1 MNQPSPQGIAS
12 LFRGNPAPL
21 QQRIQNEQQGKPGL
35 PPDLHEL
42 MALNIVT
49 NETDAMAKQKAMDQ
63 LSQMQGPQG
72 KPPTV
77 MESVREQARQ
87 KMQAQAMQ
95 AKRQQQA
102 MQGLMQQAGPGPV
115 PEGTQFAEAQPSA
128 QGIDEL
134 PVEFGLAGGGIIA
147 FQEGKKVPR
156 IQDEVPISDEERE
169 RLERELLMRIIGEE
183 TRNPPPPKR
192 PPMEITESDLS
203 TVPGLESGDLYTRAM
218 REATGPQPD
227 NRAMLN
233 AAGESAARKNA
244 MLDREREKAASR
256 PKYET
261 SYDRMNRKNRGEMT
275 EEERQAQAAR
285 EARIAQIPT
294 GGDGTVAGGQRV
306 DSSEAERNIK
316 NTLAALPGASAS
328 RGLSGSAGS
337 ARGVLAGLVGLLG
350 LDKNKTP
357 EAAAAAQERP
367 SAQAEESGYSKE
379 GRTGA
384 RPYTPEPKPVADLKA
399 LAQQQRQQAPRPAPV
414 APPTVQ
420 QPPMATPPAGVTPP
434 ISALQAESQ
443 NLLAESMRADPQ
455 AAAANKEIMYGS
467 RVGAPDTTQRDAM
480 IKQLQ
485 AERDRQVGPQDS
497 YGRLMEYLGQIAAT
511 PRGMSSFEA
520 GAAGARGVRGLEEQR
535 AQKRFDLG
543 SKIIEQEQGKID
555 ASRTYAKELYGVGE
569 KEYDKIFKE
578 KYDAAKAV
586 GTSEMEARKLAQ
598 QETLK
603 VLELQQ
609 QDKHKEMDITQ
620 RKAEERGR
628 MARDRVPFNA
638 IEQQFALLKTGD
650 RAKDAALLQRL
661 VQENA
666 EGRKPGLDMEL
677 LKKFENLPGVKAD
690 LDMLSVLRTQADPK
704 PKTLTKIKELED
716 KLATKARNNSI
727 DPARIGINSV
737 APVESVG
744 APPPNAVRLKQ

>member
-1 MNQPSPQGIAS
+1 MSQPSAQGIAS

-21 QQRIQNEQQGKPGL
+21 QQRIQQEQQAKPGL
-35 PPDLHEL
+35 PQDLQKL

-49 NETDAMAKQKAMDQ
+49 NEKDAMAKQQALSQ
-63 LSQMQGPQG
+63 LAQMQGPQG

-77 MESVREQARQ
+77 METVQEQARQ
-87 KMQAQAMQ
+87 KMQAQQVQ
-95 AKRQQQA
+95 AQQQQQA
-102 MQGLMQQAGPGPV
+102 MQAMAKQAGPGPV
-115 PEGTQFAEAQPSA
+115 PEGTQFAEAQP

-134 PVEFGLAGGGIIA
+134 PVEFEMAGGGIVA
-147 FQEGKKVPR
+147 FQEGKRVPR
-156 IQDEVPISDEERE
+156 IQDEVGISEEERT

-183 TRNPPPPKR
+183 ARNPPPPKR

-203 TVPGLESGDLYTRAM
+203 SIPGLESGDLYTRAM

-233 AAGESAARKNA
+233 ASEESAARKNA

-261 SYDRMNRKNRGEMT
+261 PYDRMNRQNRGEPT
-275 EEERQAQAAR
+275 ADERQAQAAR
-285 EARIAQIPT
+285 EARIAQIPS
-294 GGDGTVAGGQRV
+294 GGDGTVTGGDRV
-306 DSSEAERNIK
+306 DSSEAERRVK
-316 NTLAALPGASAS
+316 NTLLALPGASAS

-337 ARGVLAGLVGLLG
+337 ARGVLAGIVGLLG
-350 LDKNKTP
+350 LDKNKTSA
-357 EAAAAAQERP
+357 EAAPQERP
-367 SAQAEESGYSKE
+367 PSPAEESGYSKA

-384 RPYTPEPKPVADLKA
+384 RPYTPEPKPAVRSLAD
-399 LAQQQRQQAPRPAPV
+399 QQRQQAPRPVPA

-420 QPPMATPPAGVTPP
+420 QQPPVASPPASVTPP
-434 ISALQAESQ
+434 ISALQAEAQ
-443 NLLAESMRADPQ
+443 ALDVERMRADPQ
-455 AAAANKEIMYGS
+455 AAAANKEMMYKS
-467 RVGAPDTTQRDAM
+467 RIGDPDTTQRDAM

-497 YGRLMEYLGQIAAT
+497 YGQLMEYLGQIAAT

-569 KEYDKIFKE
+569 KEYDRIFKE

-603 VLELQQ
+603 LLE
-609 QDKHKEMDITQ
+609 
-620 RKAEERGR
+620 
-628 MARDRVPFNA
+628 
-638 IEQQFALLKTGD
+638 IEQRATEARERNETQIRTATIGQTGNFNEQARINKITSLKQQARRATDPKIAAELMAQATDLEALVGRGGGGAGVAADRQELAELKALLKNAEETAGNPMLPKSA
-650 RAKDAALLQRL
+650 RDAALKR
-661 VQENA
+661 
-666 EGRKPGLDMEL
+666 MEDIN
-677 LKKFENLPGVKAD
+677 KQISG
-690 LDMLSVLRTQADPK
+690 M
-704 PKTLTKIKELED
+704 TKMGAG
-716 KLATKARNNSI
+716 ATTPPTAGK
-727 DPARIGINSV
+727 V
-737 APVESVG
+737 
-744 APPPNAVRLKQ
+744 PPPPPGFKLN